1 MGSTEQTV
9 YFSDGITEEIIN
21 ALSRITE
28 LKVTSRTS
36 SFYYKDKNYQL
47 PRIAKELDVSMIIE
61 GSVRFGNKRV
71 RISAQLIDAHEDI
84 HIWSNVWDRKLE
96 DIFAVQDEISLL
108 IAEKAREAL
117 GHFDLQEHLIKP
129 QTKNFQAYELF
140 LNGRFHF
147 RQWKVEDVRKAAD
160 LFDRALILDPNH
172 VESMMGK
179 ADALG
184 FLATTG
190 FLAYDQ
196 AWREVEELVK
206 KALLINPNLSN
217 AYYQRSQLKFFFYCD
232 FKGAMADCYQA
243 IRLHPNH
250 PEANQ
255 QLSFL
260 HVLAG
265 NREKSKQFLDHSL
278 QVDPLSQEVK
288 FFDAYHAY
296 MIEDYSTSLSKLK
309 VLLAMNPYNIPA
321 QSVASYCYLKL
332 GEYDQAYHFFDEY
345 EEGTIVAEDKLG
357 IQTLASIMKGDRT
370 QSEILVKEVE
380 RKAKTPEGFRSDSFL
395 LFIYS
400 IQGNREKFYKW
411 IEGAREKKSS
421 LLLIHMNDPLIEKFK
436 DEDRYRV
443 LFKELYNHSIDSAKQ
458 TDKKSPITSTE
469 IIDYRNR
476 LLKLLEEEKVFTD
489 PELSI
494 RSLSS
499 MVDLHPNKLS
509 WLINESFET
518 NFNSLINS
526 YRVKEFQTK
535 VKNGEHRH
543 FSIIGLAYE
552 CGFNSKTVFNTYFKK
567 ETELT
572 PKQYIEQV

>member
-1 MGSTEQTV
+1 MGKDDETS
-9 YFSDGITEEIIN
+9 YFSEGITEEIIN
-21 ALSRITE
+21 ALTRIPD

-36 SFYYKDKNYQL
+36 SFYYKDKSIPL
-47 PRIAKELDVSMIIE
+47 TRIAKELGVALVLE
-61 GSVRFGNKRV
+61 GSIRFSGGRV
-71 RISAQLIDAHEDI
+71 RISAQLVDANEDI
-84 HIWSNVWDRKLE
+84 HIWSNVWDRELE

-108 IAEKAREAL
+108 IAEKARESL
-117 GHFDLQEHLIKP
+117 GHFDLEEHLVNP

-147 RQWKVEDVRKAAD
+147 RQWRIEDVQKAAD

-190 FLAYDQ
+190 FAAHDQ
-196 AWREVEELVK
+196 AWLQVEQLIN
-206 KALLINPNLSN
+206 KALLINPNLAN

-232 FKGAMADCYQA
+232 FKGAVKDCYEA

-260 HVLAG
+260 HILAG
-265 NREKSKQFLDHSL
+265 EREKSREFLNHSL
-278 QVDPLSQEVK
+278 QVDPLSQELK
-288 FFDAYHAY
+288 FFDAYHDY
-296 MIEDYSTSLSKLK
+296 MTEDYSASLEKLK
-309 VLLAMNPYNIPA
+309 ELLAINPFNIPA
-321 QSVASYCYLKL
+321 QSVTCYCYLKL
-332 GEYDQAYHFFDEY
+332 GDYEQAFYFFDEY
-345 EEGTIVAEDKLG
+345 DQGTIVEEDKLG
-357 IQTLASIMKGDRT
+357 IQTLALLMKGDKMK
-370 QSEILVKEVE
+370 SEELVKEVE
-380 RKAKTPEGFRSDSFL
+380 QKAKTPEGFRSDSFL

-443 LFKELYNHSIDSAKQ
+443 LFKELYNHSIDSVKQ

-476 LLKLLEEEKVFTD
+476 LLKLLEEDKVFTD

-494 RSLSS
+494 RSLSR
-499 MVDLHPNKLS
+499 MIDLHPNKLS

-526 YRVKEFQTK
+526 FRAKEFQTK
-535 VKNGEHRH
+535 VKKGKHRQ

-552 CGFNSKTVFNTYFKK
+552 CGFNSKTVFNTYFKQ
-567 ETELT
+567 ETGLT

>member
-184 FLATTG
+184 FL
-190 FLAYDQ
+190 
-196 AWREVEELVK
+196 
-206 KALLINPNLSN
+206 S
-217 AYYQRSQLKFFFYCD
+217 
-232 FKGAMADCYQA
+232 
-243 IRLHPNH
+243 
-250 PEANQ
+250 
-255 QLSFL
+255 
-260 HVLAG
+260 
-265 NREKSKQFLDHSL
+265 
-278 QVDPLSQEVK
+278 
-288 FFDAYHAY
+288 
-296 MIEDYSTSLSKLK
+296 
-309 VLLAMNPYNIPA
+309 
-321 QSVASYCYLKL
+321 
-332 GEYDQAYHFFDEY
+332 
-345 EEGTIVAEDKLG
+345 
-357 IQTLASIMKGDRT
+357 
-370 QSEILVKEVE
+370 
-380 RKAKTPEGFRSDSFL
+380 
-395 LFIYS
+395 
-400 IQGNREKFYKW
+400 
-411 IEGAREKKSS
+411 
-421 LLLIHMNDPLIEKFK
+421 LIHI
-436 DEDRYRV
+436 
-443 LFKELYNHSIDSAKQ
+443 
-458 TDKKSPITSTE
+458 
-469 IIDYRNR
+469 
-476 LLKLLEEEKVFTD
+476 
-489 PELSI
+489 
-494 RSLSS
+494 
-499 MVDLHPNKLS
+499 
-509 WLINESFET
+509 
-518 NFNSLINS
+518 
-526 YRVKEFQTK
+526 
-535 VKNGEHRH
+535 
-543 FSIIGLAYE
+543 
-552 CGFNSKTVFNTYFKK
+552 
-567 ETELT
+567 
-572 PKQYIEQV
+572 